1 MARGSIYSGE
11 TNAVPLRILWGFRKP
26 QKGLQLGFLIW
37 GDSWFRRRFRFH
49 AVKLTGGCLR
59 FVFDKG
65 LRIWKFLHTPMPN
78 SARSFCPF
86 FSGWDMWDA
95 QIESVDVSVSSW
107 RLNLSNWGKGE
118 TLNAR
123 RRRANYA
130 KRQGNIRKHGNVTS
144 QALLPD
150 RLWWIINESISQKY
164 PRTIDTNRCASVP
177 CCWCITPHLGRWW
190 FAAWFQGVGW
200 DPLVSMGWFIGEFA
214 ATKIRYAWY
223 LYVCQIEF
231 MMHDVMYELFK
242 KYKELQDLFGI
253 MLGVQDLTGIVRPWH
268 LCMAKAL
275 HLSTGSERW
284 DP

>member
-1 MARGSIYSGE
+1 MPNKCPKFLPIFFWMRYVGCADWIC
-11 TNAVPLRILWGFRKP
+11 WCFC
-26 QKGLQLGFLIW
+26 LQLKVEPKQLRER
-37 GDSWFRRRFRFH
+37 GDTEC
-49 AVKLTGGCLR
+49 KKTTCQLR
-59 FVFDKG
+59 QK
-65 LRIWKFLHTPMPN
+65 
-78 SARSFCPF
+78 
-86 FSGWDMWDA
+86 
-95 QIESVDVSVSSW
+95 
-107 RLNLSNWGKGE
+107 
-118 TLNAR
+118 
-123 RRRANYA
+123 
-130 KRQGNIRKHGNVTS
+130 QGNIRKHGNVTS

-164 PRTIDTNRCASVP
+164 PLTIDTNRCASVP
-177 CCWCITPHLGRWW
+177 CLLVHHPHLGRWW